1 MKKMDRTKYPRTMN
15 LPWSGSESSDDVW
28 WKDATAFDG
37 KEVVVTEKMDGEAT
51 SIYPDGHVHARSIDT
66 RHHDSRSWVKRLAA
80 SIAHDIPE
88 GYRIC
93 GENVFAWHSIFYID
107 LPTYFFVYG
116 IYDGDLCLSWDD
128 VEETCELLELQTVP
142 VIYRGIWD
150 EKKIKG
156 ISTKTFPS
164 FSGPHD
170 GPTNGEGY
178 VVRVAESFPYDQ
190 FRQNCAKY
198 VRKNHVQTD
207 QNWMTREVVPNLL
220 KS

>member
-1 MKKMDRTKYPRTMN
+1 MDRTKYPRTMN

-128 VEETCELLELQTVP
+128 VKDDIVLLLYHSDCVGELTSEQCAKVAPRLRELIGDWPDKMAPFKTNKELQAIGYKEEYIYDDYDKKNALLLADQMEECVRFNVP
-142 VIYRGIWD
+142 LI
-150 EKKIKG
+150 
-156 ISTKTFPS
+156 F
-164 FSGPHD
+164 
-170 GPTNGEGY
+170 
-178 VVRVAESFPYDQ
+178 
-190 FRQNCAKY
+190 C
-198 VRKNHVQTD
+198 
-207 QNWMTREVVPNLL
+207 
-220 KS
+220 